1 MRRLRNAFEIL
12 LVVLALIVQILAPVG
27 SSAASIRLAFDPLVD
42 IIVCAQDQDAF
53 DRREGSDKILARHG
67 DACGLCRLAAP
78 GGYAP
83 PPVPIVVALPTFAIA
98 REQWRVAVEA
108 VVGPRL
114 LDHIRGRAPPSL
126 A

>member
-1 MRRLRNAFEIL
+1 VRGRIDIGRVLI
-12 LVVLALIVQILAPVG
+12 VLALIVQIVAPVG
-27 SSAASIRLAFDPLVD
+27 SNAAVLRMAFDPLVD

-83 PPVPIVVALPTFAIA
+83 PPVPTVVALPAFAVVA

-114 LDHIRGRAPPSL
+114 LDHIRGRAPPVS